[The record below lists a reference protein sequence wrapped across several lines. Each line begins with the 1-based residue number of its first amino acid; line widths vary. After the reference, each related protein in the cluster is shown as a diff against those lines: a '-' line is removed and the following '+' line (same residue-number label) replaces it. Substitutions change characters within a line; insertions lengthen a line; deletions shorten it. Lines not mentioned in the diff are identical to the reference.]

1 MMLYADIR
9 PGLIETRD
17 YGKQNIDSK
26 CAQTFYKMTF
36 EEEMLEVLSIFRCL
50 AKLAASLVTTF
61 GKI

>member
-1 MMLYADIR
+1 MLYADIR

-36 EEEMLEVLSIFRCL
+36 EEEMLEVLSIFFIT
-50 AKLAASLVTTF
+50 AALL
-61 GKI
+61 